1 MTYNVLSGALNTTVL
16 YLICL
21 HLVASY
27 FSVLEASPSM
37 AEMCSLLVVIV
48 SMLSTSANT

>member
-27 FSVLEASPSM
+27 FSVLEACI
-37 AEMCSLLVVIV
+37 AIYGGDVFTV
-48 SMLSTSANT
+48 SSYS